1 MDTTCVNDLIGWI
14 EKGFGP
20 QPQSF
25 LDHGP
30 EQQLEIIFK
39 VINAHFLQVKDKVFE
54 LLGLMSACLSL
65 CTEFKFID
73 EYLSMLKVKNVLGTM
88 AHFVKDSKE
97 VNWQI
102 LTVAAKFKVIDKFL
116 KIATGAD
123 GKSVRVNK
131 KA

>member
-1 MDTTCVNDLIGWI
+1 M
-14 EKGFGP
+14 
-20 QPQSF
+20 
-25 LDHGP
+25 
-30 EQQLEIIFK
+30 
-39 VINAHFLQVKDKVFE
+39 
-54 LLGLMSACLSL
+54 SL

-73 EYLSMLKVKNVLGTM
+73 EYLSMLKVKNVLGPM

-123 GKSVRVNK
+123 GKIVRVNK
-131 KA
+131 KAEQNVPPKQDSLNVRNKFLYALL